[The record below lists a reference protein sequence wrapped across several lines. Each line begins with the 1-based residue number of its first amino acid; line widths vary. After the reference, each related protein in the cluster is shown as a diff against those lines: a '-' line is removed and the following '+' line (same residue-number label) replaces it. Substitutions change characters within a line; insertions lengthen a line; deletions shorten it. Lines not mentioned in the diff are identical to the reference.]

1 MKLKLTVEQYKML
14 KLIGVLKE
22 KSNKIRMTVNAL
34 KDLIK

>member
-14 KLIGVLKE
+14 KLIGELKE
-22 KSNKIRMTVNAL
+22 NSNKIRMTVNAL